1 MAATAGFAPIESEN
15 AQVLILGTLP
25 SRQSVSSG
33 QYYGNPRNAFW
44 RIMGDLFAAGP
55 DIDYPAR
62 IAKLARAGVCVWDV
76 LAAANRDGSLDARI
90 DTMSALPNDFES
102 FFDRH
107 PTVRSIF
114 FNGKRAEELFRRFDC
129 GRFVDAAK
137 TDLTILPSTSPAHAA
152 MSYEEKLKRWVIVQ
166 SGATR

>member
-1 MAATAGFAPIESEN
+1 MAATAGFAPIESEH

-33 QYYGNPRNAFW
+33 QYYGNPRNVFW

-62 IAKLARAGVCVWDV
+62 TAKLARAGVCVWDV

-90 DTMSALPNDFES
+90 DATSARPNDFGS
-102 FFDRH
+102 FFGKH
-107 PTVRSIF
+107 PNVRSIF
-114 FNGKRAEELFRRFDC
+114 FNGTRAAELFRRFNCD
-129 GRFVDAAK
+129 RFVEAAE
-137 TDLTILPSTSPAHAA
+137 TELTTLPSTSPAHAA
-152 MSYEEKLKRWVIVQ
+152 MSYDEKLKRWVIVQ
-166 SGATR
+166 SSATR